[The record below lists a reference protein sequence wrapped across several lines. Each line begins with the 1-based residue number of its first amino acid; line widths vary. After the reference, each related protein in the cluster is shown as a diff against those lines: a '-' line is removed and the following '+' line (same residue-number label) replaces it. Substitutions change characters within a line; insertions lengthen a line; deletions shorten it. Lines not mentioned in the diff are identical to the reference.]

1 MLVLELLGLK
11 RKRHKIISNDYKEYT
26 RQNRF
31 FRSLK
36 TQNDDDYLVIVTKPS
51 THYLAHALL
60 FKLLDAGINCKLI
73 GDLIPGEVET
83 DRPHL
88 IFCPQSFDKDV
99 LPPHYITYQTEQTT
113 NEKWFQPHHLEIL
126 KNSDLIIDYSPE
138 NIDFL
143 KKNNITSNETIYLPT
158 GYIHDY
164 YQHLITYDILK
175 KSSVMQ
181 DYLSRPYDVVFYG
194 DPNNDRRRSYLDAF
208 EKAGIHVKVICGLY
222 GDNLTTELLKSKIIL
237 NIHYFENALFETGR
251 IYQTLATGC
260 HIISEKS
267 IDQNEHTVVND
278 IIDLCETDNI
288 QEMIEKTRYCLENPN
303 HVTTLLDKR
312 KSAPFDDPYTKAV
325 TSISQYLANK

>member
-1 MLVLELLGLK
+1 MRVLELLGLK

-126 KNSDLIIDYSPE
+126 KNSDLIIDYSSE

-143 KKNNITSNETIYLPT
+143 SGL
-158 GYIHDY
+158 
-164 YQHLITYDILK
+164 
-175 KSSVMQ
+175 
-181 DYLSRPYDVVFYG
+181 
-194 DPNNDRRRSYLDAF
+194 AF
-208 EKAGIHVKVICGLY
+208 
-222 GDNLTTELLKSKIIL
+222 
-237 NIHYFENALFETGR
+237 R
-251 IYQTLATGC
+251 
-260 HIISEKS
+260 
-267 IDQNEHTVVND
+267 
-278 IIDLCETDNI
+278 
-288 QEMIEKTRYCLENPN
+288 
-303 HVTTLLDKR
+303 
-312 KSAPFDDPYTKAV
+312 
-325 TSISQYLANK
+325 